1 MVQPQGTGARIAAS
15 VSTCNPENLGGLGK
29 FSTSPGSGNERQ
41 TGSALCA
48 SRADHSEGK
57 SAICCTSSLPF
68 CRIIWPNE
76 TGPRSRLDATL
87 PLTGSVPP
95 RPSSWCS
102 LQQCV
107 ALVKKP
113 FCCFPQ
119 SSVERPT
126 KGGEPILWLPPILGL
141 SPIFWVLILSSILL
155 CLAAHFLASKVCVTV
170 FVVLLCLIGL
180 SLHEF
185 SHAVAAFAAGAE
197 GVPESGY
204 LTCDLMRYMG
214 LGDIAIAVFFIVFG
228 GLSIPGGRVYLDVRV
243 FEKAT
248 ACAWALSSL
257 DAHSSL
263 HGTSL
268 PLPIVGFI
276 CFIFLQYMA
285 FIINLLPLP
294 PFDGWQALSPHLPD
308 GCFLKKLLRE
318 SHLARSLSLLFS
330 TAIVYLSISL
340 VS

>member
-15 VSTCNPENLGGLGK
+15 GE
-29 FSTSPGSGNERQ
+29 
-41 TGSALCA
+41 
-48 SRADHSEGK
+48 
-57 SAICCTSSLPF
+57 
-68 CRIIWPNE
+68 IIWPNE

-228 GLSIPGGRVYLDVRV
+228 GLSIPGGRVYLDDSSAISGRWRTIISAAGPLANFLLAVV
-243 FEKAT
+243 AT
-248 ACAWALSSL
+248 CMVHLYLYLSS
-257 DAHSSL
+257 SSL

-294 PFDGWQALSPHLPD
+294 PFELQAKENVRMQDKASKGFP
-308 GCFLKKLLRE
+308 
-318 SHLARSLSLLFS
+318 A
-330 TAIVYLSISL
+330 A
-340 VS
+340 